1 MMLEAFDWLFH
12 LVHILV
18 IVINS
23 TFWMSFRTLN
33 ISRMTLLSTLIS
45 WLGFGFFYGFGYC
58 FLTDWHWKLKHQMG
72 DVNLPPS
79 YLKLVLDR
87 TLRQD
92 FDANLLDKMTIMIF
106 LVSIMGCTIQ
116 TMRYYRQS
124 R

>member
-1 MMLEAFDWLFH
+1 MMLEVYDWLFH

-23 TFWMSFRTLN
+23 TFWMSFRTLK
-33 ISRMTLLSTLIS
+33 ISQMTLLSTLVS

-58 FLTDWHWKLKHQMG
+58 FLTDWHWQLKHQMG

-79 YLKLVLDR
+79 YIKLVLDR
-87 TLRQD
+87 TFRQD
-92 FDANLLDKMTIMIF
+92 FDANLIDKMTIMIL
-106 LVSIMGCTIQ
+106 LVSIVGCTIQ
-116 TMRYYRQS
+116 TLRYYRHS